1 MEAGVE
7 GEAVEESDDDPDV
20 GAEEGEEDAGLVT
33 AEPELLGLLA
43 VAEEGVEEGGGEQ
56 AQLVAQQ
63 LQEGG
68 GHVRPVALVG
78 LRVGMW
84 RWGTSLLT
92 ENVYS
97 LLKTRQGD
105 TIWYNSVEMVNYR
118 ALTFSPLENELCEGS
133 KLVVSQK

>member
-1 MEAGVE
+1 ME

-78 LRVGMW
+78 LSCDDV
-84 RWGTSLLT
+84 ST
-92 ENVYS
+92 EE
-97 LLKTRQGD
+97 
-105 TIWYNSVEMVNYR
+105 VE
-118 ALTFSPLENELCEGS
+118 EKKE
-133 KLVVSQK
+133 SQEMGPDVHRFIV